1 VADRSL
7 YRDEN
12 VSPVADIR
20 WLAPGQCLL
29 FTNRSPSSEQPPLP
43 CDVIARLDIRP
54 TVIFWGADFGVGSSD
69 GQPRT
74 CPAAVA
80 GRLTLCVMPR

>member
-1 VADRSL
+1 
-7 YRDEN
+7 
-12 VSPVADIR
+12 
-20 WLAPGQCLL
+20 
-29 FTNRSPSSEQPPLP
+29 
-43 CDVIARLDIRP
+43 VIARLDIGP
-54 TVIFWGADFGVGSSD
+54 TVIFWDADSGVGSSD